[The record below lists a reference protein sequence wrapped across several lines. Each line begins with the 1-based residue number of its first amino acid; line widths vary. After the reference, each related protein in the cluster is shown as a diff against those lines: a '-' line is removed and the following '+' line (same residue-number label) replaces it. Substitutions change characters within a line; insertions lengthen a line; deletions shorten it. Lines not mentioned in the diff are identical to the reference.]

1 MSRSKLVE
9 ANEKIAKN
17 VTEGF
22 NNMSDGVVSGYKK
35 IENAVVGGYTKI
47 EDKFVERY
55 LAHEGASRCTEEY
68 SAGAFCALFN

>member
-22 NNMSDGVVSGYKK
+22 NIMSDGVVSGIK
-35 IENAVVGGYTKI
+35 
-47 EDKFVERY
+47 
-55 LAHEGASRCTEEY
+55 
-68 SAGAFCALFN
+68 